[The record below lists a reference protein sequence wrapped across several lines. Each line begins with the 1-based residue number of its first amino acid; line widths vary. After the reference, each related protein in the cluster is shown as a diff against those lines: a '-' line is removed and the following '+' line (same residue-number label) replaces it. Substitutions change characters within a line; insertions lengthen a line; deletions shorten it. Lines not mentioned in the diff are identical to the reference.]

1 MTHGIAEEK
10 YQYTIGQ
17 SEEYAQ
23 MTAYEIYIM
32 VRENLG
38 VGAIGL
44 IIIMSLVQ
52 SSKIEINP
60 WSWIGNIFN
69 KELRKKIDSQ
79 GEQIDSL
86 SDKISGVQ
94 KEVNENAAMSSRYRI
109 LRFDDEI
116 RHKVLHT
123 KEHYDQI
130 IVDIDIYEAFCKRNP
145 DFRNNLAHKA
155 ISNIK
160 RMYDVHNDDNSFL

>member
-1 MTHGIAEEK
+1 
-10 YQYTIGQ
+10 
-17 SEEYAQ
+17 
-23 MTAYEIYIM
+23 MTAYEIYVV

-38 VGAIGL
+38 VGAVG
-44 IIIMSLVQ
+44 IILLLSLVEV
-52 SSKIEINP
+52 SKININP
-60 WSWIGNIFN
+60 WSWLGNLFN
-69 KELRKKIDSQ
+69 KELRNKVDAQSH
-79 GEQIDSL
+79 QINAL
-86 SDKISGVQ
+86 SEKISNVQ
-94 KEVNENAAMSSRYRI
+94 TEVNENAAMSSRYRI

-155 ISNIK
+155 IGNIK

>member
-1 MTHGIAEEK
+1 
-10 YQYTIGQ
+10 
-17 SEEYAQ
+17 
-23 MTAYEIYIM
+23 MTAYEIYVM

-38 VGAIGL
+38 IGAVGLMIV
-44 IIIMSLVQ
+44 MSLVQ
-52 SSKIEINP
+52 FSKIEINP

-69 KELRKKIDSQ
+69 KELRNKVEEQSKRID
-79 GEQIDSL
+79 EL
-86 SDKISGVQ
+86 SGKVSNVQ
-94 KEVNENAAMSSRYRI
+94 TEVNENAAMSSRYRI

>member
-1 MTHGIAEEK
+1 
-10 YQYTIGQ
+10 
-17 SEEYAQ
+17 
-23 MTAYEIYIM
+23 MTAYDIYVM

-44 IIIMSLVQ
+44 IIIMSLVEV
-52 SSKIEINP
+52 SKIKVNP
-60 WSWIGNIFN
+60 WSWIGSIFN
-69 KELRKKIDSQ
+69 KELRGKIDTQ
-79 GEQIDSL
+79 GEQIDAL
-86 SDKISGVQ
+86 AEQITNVQ
-94 KEVNENAAMSSRYRI
+94 TEVNENAAMSSRYRI

-116 RHKVLHT
+116 RHGQLHT

-130 IVDIDIYEAFCKRNP
+130 MVDIDIYEQFCKRHP

>member
-1 MTHGIAEEK
+1 
-10 YQYTIGQ
+10 
-17 SEEYAQ
+17 
-23 MTAYEIYIM
+23 MTAYEIYVM

-38 VGAIGL
+38 IGAVGL
-44 IIIMSLVQ
+44 IVLMSLVEF
-52 SSKIEINP
+52 SKIKINP

-69 KELRKKIDSQ
+69 KELREKIDSQ
-79 GEQIDSL
+79 GKLIDSL
-86 SDKISGVQ
+86 TDKITDVQ
-94 KEVNENAAMSSRYRI
+94 AEVNENAAMSSRYRI

-130 IVDIDIYEAFCKRNP
+130 IVDIDIYEAFCKCNP

>member
-1 MTHGIAEEK
+1 
-10 YQYTIGQ
+10 
-17 SEEYAQ
+17 
-23 MTAYEIYIM
+23 MTAYEIYVM

-38 VGAIGL
+38 IGAVALSVIFSL
-44 IIIMSLVQ
+44 IQISEI
-52 SSKIEINP
+52 KINP
-60 WSWIGNIFN
+60 WSIIGNVFN
-69 KELRKKIDSQ
+69 KELREKVDEQSQ
-79 GEQIDSL
+79 QIDML
-86 SDKISGVQ
+86 TDKLNNVQ

-116 RHKVLHT
+116 RHGILHT

-130 IVDIDIYEAFCKRNP
+130 MVDIDIYEQFCKRHPN
-145 DFRNNLAHKA
+145 FRNNLAHKA